1 MKFATKAIHAGVEPD
16 PSTGAIMTPIFQ
28 TSTFV
33 QPAVG
38 QNKGFEYARS
48 SNPTRQALEKSFAAL
63 EDAKHGFAFS
73 SGMAATDT
81 LMKLLKPNDEVICGQ
96 DIYGGSYR
104 LFVKVYEEIGIKFHF
119 VDMQDEEIVKKTVNL
134 QTKMIWIETPSNP
147 LLQIV
152 DIKKM
157 IQIAKEN
164 NLISVVDNTFA
175 TPYLQNPIPMGADIA
190 MHSATKYLG
199 GHSDVV
205 MGALMLN
212 DDKLAERIY
221 FIQKS
226 CGAVPSPFDSF
237 LVLRGIKTL
246 HLRVDASCRNAAKI
260 ADFLMNHEKVEN
272 VYYAGLEHH
281 KGHELAK
288 KQMRQFGGMISFDL
302 KHDTQEN
309 ASKFL
314 ESTKIFVLAESLGG
328 VESLACY
335 PAMMTHASIPI
346 EKRHEIGITDSLIRL
361 SVGCEDVDDLI
372 EDLKQALSLVDAS
385 SAVKA

>member
-1 MKFATKAIHAGVEPD
+1 MKFATKAIHAGIEPD

-28 TSTFV
+28 TSTFA
-33 QPAVG
+33 QTSVG

-48 SNPTRQALEKSFAAL
+48 SNPTRQALEKSLAAL
-63 EDAKHGFAFS
+63 EDAKYGFAFS
-73 SGMAATDT
+73 SGMAAIDAV
-81 LMKLLKPNDEVICGQ
+81 MKLLKPNDEVICGQ

-104 LFVKVYEEIGIKFHF
+104 LFVKIYEEIGVKFHF
-119 VDMQDEEIVKKTVNL
+119 IDMQDEEIVKNTINPKT
-134 QTKMIWIETPSNP
+134 KIIWIETPSNP

-152 DIKKM
+152 DIEKIIK
-157 IQIAKEN
+157 IAKEN
-164 NLISVVDNTFA
+164 ILVSVVDNTFA
-175 TPYLQNPIPMGADIA
+175 TPYLQNPITMGADIV

-212 DDKLAERIY
+212 NDKLAERIY

-226 CGAVPSPFDSF
+226 CGAVPSPFDCF

-246 HLRVDASCRNAAKI
+246 HLRVDASCRNAEKI
-260 ADFLMNHEKVEN
+260 ADFLVHHEKVEN
-272 VYYAGLEHH
+272 VYYVGLQHH

-302 KHDTQEN
+302 KEDTQAN
-309 ASKFL
+309 AYKFL
-314 ESTKIFVLAESLGG
+314 ENITVFALAESLGG

-335 PAMMTHASIPI
+335 PAMMTHASIPV

-361 SVGCEDVDDLI
+361 SIGCEDVDDLI
-372 EDLKQALSLVDAS
+372 EDLDQALTKID
-385 SAVKA
+385 

>member
-28 TSTFV
+28 TSTFA
-33 QPAVG
+33 QSAVG
-38 QNKGFEYARS
+38 QHKGFEYARS
-48 SNPTRQALEKSFAAL
+48 SNPTRQVVEKSFAAL

-73 SGMAATDT
+73 SGMAAIDAV
-81 LMKLLKPNDEVICGQ
+81 MKLLKPNDEVICGQ
-96 DIYGGSYR
+96 DIYGGAYR

-119 VDMQDEEIVKKTVNL
+119 IDMQNEEVVKNTVNSK
-134 QTKMIWIETPSNP
+134 TKMIWIETPSNP

-152 DIKKM
+152 DLEKTIK
-157 IQIAKEN
+157 IAKDN

-175 TPYLQNPIPMGADIA
+175 TPYLQNPITMGADIA

-212 DDKLAERIY
+212 DDKLAEKIY

-226 CGAVPSPFDSF
+226 CGAVPSPFDCF

-260 ADFLMNHEKVEN
+260 ADYLVNHNKVKN

-281 KGHELAK
+281 KGHEIAK

-309 ASKFL
+309 AYKFL
-314 ESTKIFVLAESLGG
+314 ENIKVFALAESLGG

-335 PAMMTHASIPI
+335 PALMTHASIPI

-361 SVGCEDVDDLI
+361 SIGCENIDDLI
-372 EDLKQALSLVDAS
+372 EDLEQALKKVSM
-385 SAVKA
+385 

>member
-1 MKFATKAIHAGVEPD
+1 
-16 PSTGAIMTPIFQ
+16 
-28 TSTFV
+28 
-33 QPAVG
+33 
-38 QNKGFEYARS
+38 
-48 SNPTRQALEKSFAAL
+48 
-63 EDAKHGFAFS
+63 
-73 SGMAATDT
+73 
-81 LMKLLKPNDEVICGQ
+81 
-96 DIYGGSYR
+96 
-104 LFVKVYEEIGIKFHF
+104 
-119 VDMQDEEIVKKTVNL
+119 
-134 QTKMIWIETPSNP
+134 
-147 LLQIV
+147 
-152 DIKKM
+152 
-157 IQIAKEN
+157 
-164 NLISVVDNTFA
+164 
-175 TPYLQNPIPMGADIA
+175 MGADIA